1 MNNQSQVSILTAE
14 KFAEL
19 VGLPVGVVD
28 AQLDRR
34 ILPVIKIGK
43 RRFVNLEALRQRA
56 ISEGFDSK
64 VKQYGT

>member
-1 MNNQSQVSILTAE
+1 MFDQAHVSILTAE
-14 KFAEL
+14 RFAEL
-19 VGLPVGVVD
+19 VGLPVGVVE

-34 ILPVIKIGK
+34 ILPVLKIGK

>member
-1 MNNQSQVSILTAE
+1 VSILTAE

>member
-1 MNNQSQVSILTAE
+1 MNHQSQVSILTAE

>member
-1 MNNQSQVSILTAE
+1 MNHQSQVSILTAE

-34 ILPVIKIGK
+34 ILPVIKLGK

>member
-1 MNNQSQVSILTAE
+1 MNDQAQVSILTAE
-14 KFAEL
+14 RFADL
-19 VGLPVGVVD
+19 VGLPVGVVE

>member
-1 MNNQSQVSILTAE
+1 MNEHVYASILTAE
-14 KFAEL
+14 KFAAL
-19 VGLPVGVVD
+19 VGLPTGVVE

-64 VKQYGT
+64 VKQYET